1 MLTFYYAKSSAAYAP
16 HILLE
21 DIGAEYEAIEIDFK
35 GGEQRSAAYLAVNP
49 KGRLPSLV
57 TDNGILTETPAIL
70 VYLGQMF
77 PEHDLVPKD
86 PFEFALAQAFNSY
99 MASTV
104 HVGHAH
110 KHRGARWADDPAAH
124 VSMQKKVHENMTE
137 YARMIETHYLTGPY
151 VLGAR
156 YSICD
161 PYMALVTRW
170 FHDDGVDLTPFPKI
184 TAHDALMRQR
194 PSMQHVLKLHSR

>member
-21 DIGAEYEAIEIDFK
+21 DIGADYNAVRIDFMT
-35 GGEQRSAAYLAVNP
+35 GEQRSPAYLAVNP

-57 TDNGILTETPAIL
+57 TEKGVLTETPAIL
-70 VYLGQMF
+70 VYLAQRF
-77 PEHDLVPKD
+77 PEQDLAPSD
-86 PFEFALAQAFNSY
+86 PFEFAIAQAFNSY

-104 HVGHAH
+104 HVAHAH

-124 VSMQKKVHENMTE
+124 EAMSAKVKENMTE
-137 YARMIETHYLTGPY
+137 YAQMIETHYFKGPY
-151 VLGAR
+151 VLGDKF
-156 YSICD
+156 SFCD

-170 FHDDGVDLTPFPKI
+170 FKDDEVDLDSFAKI
-184 TAHDALMRQR
+184 RAHDALMRER
-194 PSMQHVLKLHSR
+194 PSMQRVLELHA

>member
-21 DIGAEYEAIEIDFK
+21 DIGADYNAVRIDFMK
-35 GGEQRSAAYLAVNP
+35 GEQRSPAYLAVNP

-57 TDNGILTETPAIL
+57 TEKGVLTETPAIL
-70 VYLGQMF
+70 VYLAQRF
-77 PEHDLVPKD
+77 PEQDLAPND
-86 PFEFALAQAFNSY
+86 PFQFAIAQAFNSY

-104 HVGHAH
+104 HVAHAH

-124 VSMQKKVHENMTE
+124 EAMSAKVKENMTE
-137 YARMIETHYLTGPY
+137 YAQMIEAHYLKGPY
-151 VLGAR
+151 VLGDKF
-156 YSICD
+156 SFCD

-170 FHDDGVDLTPFPKI
+170 FKDDEVDLDPFAKI
-184 TAHDALMRQR
+184 RAHDALMRER
-194 PSMQHVLKLHSR
+194 PSMQRVLELHA

>member
-21 DIGAEYEAIEIDFK
+21 DIGADYNAVRIDFMT
-35 GGEQRSAAYLAVNP
+35 GEQRSPAYLAVNP

-57 TDNGILTETPAIL
+57 TEKGVLTETPAIL
-70 VYLGQMF
+70 VYLAQRF
-77 PEHDLVPKD
+77 PEQDLAPND
-86 PFEFALAQAFNSY
+86 PFQFAIAQAFNSY

-104 HVGHAH
+104 HVAHAH

-124 VSMQKKVHENMTE
+124 EAMSAKVKENMTE
-137 YARMIETHYLTGPY
+137 YAQMIEAHYFKGPY
-151 VLGAR
+151 VLGDKF
-156 YSICD
+156 SFCD

-170 FHDDGVDLTPFPKI
+170 FKDDEVDLDPFAKI
-184 TAHDALMRQR
+184 RAHDALMRER
-194 PSMQHVLKLHSR
+194 PSMQRVLELHA

>member
-21 DIGAEYEAIEIDFK
+21 DIGADYNAVRIDFMK
-35 GGEQRSAAYLAVNP
+35 GEQRSPAYLAVNP

-57 TDNGILTETPAIL
+57 TEKGVLTETPAIL
-70 VYLGQMF
+70 VYLAQRF
-77 PEHDLVPKD
+77 PEQDLAPSD
-86 PFEFALAQAFNSY
+86 PFEFAIAQAFNSY

-104 HVGHAH
+104 HVAHAH

-124 VSMQKKVHENMTE
+124 EAMRAKVKENMTE
-137 YARMIETHYLTGPY
+137 YAQMIEAHYFKGPY
-151 VLGAR
+151 VLGDKF
-156 YSICD
+156 SFCD

-170 FHDDGVDLTPFPKI
+170 FKDDEVDLDPFAKI
-184 TAHDALMRQR
+184 RAHDALMRER
-194 PSMQHVLKLHSR
+194 PSMQRVLELHA